1 MKTAPLSCALLLF
14 CVPAAMAQDTYVNI
28 GEYTDDIFAP
38 APPAP
43 VAMPLQSYGTV
54 PAPAY
59 DPVIEPVAVMP
70 ETYAAPIAALPYA
83 PLPGPVAAG
92 PGNGDYEAARLAAYD
107 TDGDGVV
114 TTAEAVATL
123 RPLAER

>member
-1 MKTAPLSCALLLF
+1 MKTAPFSCAFLLF
-14 CVPAAMAQDTYVNI
+14 CAPAAMAQDTYVNI

-43 VAMPLQSYGTV
+43 VAMPLQ
-54 PAPAY
+54 PY

-70 ETYAAPIAALPYA
+70 ETYAAPLATLPYA